1 MQNFIAHLVLYCKN
15 MFDVCLIIKIG
26 DEFIPVT
33 QKFQF
38 IGIIDQADIA
48 YYEVIKLENLLAV
61 GKMIQVNKRN
71 RLNDWYDGNIM
82 DVDFFI

>member
-1 MQNFIAHLVLYCKN
+1 ML
-15 MFDVCLIIKIG
+15 DVCLIIKIG

-38 IGIIDQADIA
+38 IGIIYQADIA
-48 YYEVIKLENLLAV
+48 YYEVIKLENLLAI